1 MIHDRLRNLLDAL
14 MAGQVDRAQVLSTLL
29 HDELMVD
36 GMHQATVDTHREL
49 RTGVPEVIFGL
60 GKTAE
65 QLLTIM
71 QRLNAAGL
79 EVGIRAADQAYAQG
93 YRCLV
98 MGEVGIGNTTPAA
111 ALISVFTGADVATV
125 TGRGAGAD
133 DETLARKIGA
143 IRKGIE
149 VNAATPE
156 RPVAALAGVGGL
168 EHAAMAGFVLGGAAH
183 RLPVIVDGVIACSAA
198 LVADGLAPAASGY
211 LIGGHNGVEA
221 GIAVALRHLRL
232 DPVVAL
238 DLRLG
243 EGSGAVSVLPIVRGA
258 AAILS
263 EMATFDSAGVS
274 GRE

>member
-1 MIHDRLRNLLDAL
+1 MAHDNVIRLYDLVLESGCTISPFVWRTKYAL
-14 MAGQVDRAQVLSTLL
+14 KHKGFEIES
-29 HDELMVD
+29 
-36 GMHQATVDTHREL
+36 
-49 RTGVPEVIFGL
+49 VPSG
-60 GKTAE
+60 
-65 QLLTIM
+65 
-71 QRLNAAGL
+71 
-79 EVGIRAADQAYAQG
+79 
-93 YRCLV
+93 
-98 MGEVGIGNTTPAA
+98 
-111 ALISVFTGADVATV
+111 FTGIAEL
-125 TGRGAGAD
+125 TG
-133 DETLARKIGA
+133 
-143 IRKGIE
+143 
-149 VNAATPE
+149 
-156 RPVAALAGVGGL
+156 
-168 EHAAMAGFVLGGAAH
+168 GFSD

-243 EGSGAVSVLPIVRGA
+243 EGSGAVTVLPIVRGA